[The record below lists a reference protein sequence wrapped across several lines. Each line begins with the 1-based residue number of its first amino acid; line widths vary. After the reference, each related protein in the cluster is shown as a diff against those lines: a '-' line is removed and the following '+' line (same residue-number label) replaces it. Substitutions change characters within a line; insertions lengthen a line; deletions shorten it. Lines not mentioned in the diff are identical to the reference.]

1 MVGKAILPRGHGL
14 EQGRE
19 AALTLHVD
27 QGLVLRLP
35 VQGRERF
42 AFQDQPQWQAGAG
55 ILPATDPGPHGEV
68 VHELQQL
75 EVLAVADDRAQD
87 LAHEAALDAVP
98 LSSLL
103 VVVLIIAQGFVA
115 AGRGSRSQAP
125 GVGGTLG
132 SLAHFGA
139 PVQRWPERAL

>member
-1 MVGKAILPRGHGL
+1 MSIRAWCFVFQYKGENVSPFRTNRN
-14 EQGRE
+14 GRP
-19 AALTLHVD
+19 A
-27 QGLVLRLP
+27 
-35 VQGRERF
+35 
-42 AFQDQPQWQAGAG
+42 QA